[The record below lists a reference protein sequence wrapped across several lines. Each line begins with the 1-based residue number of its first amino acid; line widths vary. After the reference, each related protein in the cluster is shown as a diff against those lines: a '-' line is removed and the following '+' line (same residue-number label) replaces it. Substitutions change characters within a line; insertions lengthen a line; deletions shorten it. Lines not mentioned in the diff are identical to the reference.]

1 MENGALDNG
10 NKPAVC
16 WFFCGILFICPGFWF
31 RPDLHLVI
39 QGSGQG
45 IGVTGYGGVGVDD
58 LSIGT

>member
-1 MENGALDNG
+1 MLVFLWD
-10 NKPAVC
+10 
-16 WFFCGILFICPGFWF
+16 FIHMAGFLF